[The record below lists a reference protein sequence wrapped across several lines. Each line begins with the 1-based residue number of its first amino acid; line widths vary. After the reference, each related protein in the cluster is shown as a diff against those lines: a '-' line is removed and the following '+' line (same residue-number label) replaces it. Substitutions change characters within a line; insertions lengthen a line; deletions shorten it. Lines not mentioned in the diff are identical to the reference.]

1 MTGGQIFNH
10 KLTLKQEN
18 FCLQYI
24 ETGNASEAYRQAYH
38 AENMKPDTI
47 NRKASELLSDGPIT
61 VRLDELKQSHQ
72 QRHEITVDDLI
83 RKLED
88 IYQKAISGNGS
99 LNTAVNAVMG
109 QAKLL
114 GLDKQTVK
122 LETIDYP
129 TVIELVAPDF
139 NSVSSKEND

>member
-1 MTGGQIFNH
+1 MFNH

-24 ETGNASEAYRQAYH
+24 ETDNASEAYRQAYH

-47 NRKASELLSDGPIT
+47 NRRASELLSDSKIT
-61 VRLDELKQSHQ
+61 ARIDELKAVHQ

>member
-1 MTGGQIFNH
+1 MFNH

-47 NRKASELLSDGPIT
+47 NRKASELLSDGKIT
-61 VRLDELKQSHQ
+61 ARIDELKAVHQ

>member
-1 MTGGQIFNH
+1 MFNH

-24 ETGNASEAYRQAYH
+24 EAGNASEAYRQAYH

-47 NRKASELLSDGPIT
+47 NRKASELLSDGKIT
-61 VRLDELKQSHQ
+61 ARIDELKAVHQ

>member
-1 MTGGQIFNH
+1 MFNH

-47 NRKASELLSDGPIT
+47 NRKASELLSDGKIT
-61 VRLDELKQSHQ
+61 ARIDELKAVHQ
-72 QRHEITVDDLI
+72 QRHEITVNDLI

>member
-1 MTGGQIFNH
+1 M
-10 KLTLKQEN
+10 KQEN

>member
-1 MTGGQIFNH
+1 MFNH

-47 NRKASELLSDGPIT
+47 NRKASELLSDGKIT
-61 VRLDELKQSHQ
+61 ARIGELKAVHQ

>member
-1 MTGGQIFNH
+1 
-10 KLTLKQEN
+10 
-18 FCLQYI
+18 
-24 ETGNASEAYRQAYH
+24 
-38 AENMKPDTI
+38 MKPDTI

>member
-1 MTGGQIFNH
+1 MFNH

-47 NRKASELLSDGPIT
+47 NRKASELLSDGKIT
-61 VRLDELKQSHQ
+61 ARIDELKAVHQ

-122 LETIDYP
+122 LEMIDYP

>member
-1 MTGGQIFNH
+1 MFNH

-47 NRKASELLSDGPIT
+47 NRKASELLSDGKIT
-61 VRLDELKQSHQ
+61 ARIDELKAVHQ

-114 GLDKQTVK
+114 GLDKQTVR